1 MISVMVLAGVA
12 AATPAPVAGA
22 AAHVI
27 SYPADFFGA
36 SQPTSALDMLGHL
49 PGFTFDRGGGTRG
62 FTGAAGNVLVDGARP
77 ASKDDNL
84 EDVLRRI
91 PASSVLRVEVILGGA
106 PGIDMQGKT
115 VLANIIRRRDAGG
128 KVTVSLSGTRG
139 LDGILSGNL
148 LLQAEQ
154 RFGDTA
160 VEGSFRAAKFLDS
173 GLGAGSWVRAGPDGA
188 PIFVA
193 NEASRGADQQ
203 YKATGAVET
212 PLLGG
217 KLRLNLSLNHEPYTS
232 VQSDALTPAPGL
244 ETDQNTQ
251 VQNTGELGLRYE
263 RAFGPKLKLEAIAL
277 QRLGRQVNTD
287 TFLSDAVTSARTGD
301 GVSALFNLRKSTS
314 ESIGR
319 INLTVQA
326 SPTLALQ
333 LGGEGDYNRLSS
345 ATRFRENGAL
355 VALPS
360 ADVQVN
366 ELRGEGFATA
376 TWQATTKLT
385 AEAGVRV
392 EASRIASSGD
402 VISSRT
408 LVFPKPRVALTYSPE
423 GADQFR
429 LRVEREVGQLN
440 FDDFTAQTAG
450 LNTGTVQAGNPT
462 LNPDSDW
469 VAEAAWERKF
479 WRAADITVTYRHF
492 WLDTVVDRIG
502 VPSPSGTY
510 DAPGDIGSGGKDEL
524 AIALTLPT
532 DRLGIPRG
540 QITGD
545 ATLRHSSV
553 TDPTTGQT
561 RSASGL
567 HQSDW
572 NLHFTQ
578 GLPRWKASWGAD
590 ISGPFIET
598 FYRFN
603 EVDTNKLSLFVQLFA
618 EYQPRPDL
626 SFRVEFSNAAGQG
639 LERSRQLFTDA
650 RGSSALVFTDV
661 HSTRL
666 RQFLK
671 LKIVKSFS

>member
-1 MISVMVLAGVA
+1 MVLAAVA
-12 AATPAPVAGA
+12 AATPAPAAGA
-22 AAHVI
+22 VAHVI
-27 SYPADFFGA
+27 SYPVDFFNA

-49 PGFTFDRGGGTRG
+49 PGFTFDRGGGSRG
-62 FTGAAGNVLVDGARP
+62 FTGSAGNVLVDGARP

-91 PASSVLRVEVILGGA
+91 PASSVSRIEVILGGA

-115 VLANIIRRRDAGG
+115 VLANVIRRRDAGG

-139 LDGILSGNL
+139 FDGILSGNL
-148 LLQAEQ
+148 LLQGEQ
-154 RFGDTA
+154 RFGATA

-173 GLGAGSWVRAGPDGA
+173 GRGVGFWVRAGYDGA
-188 PIFVA
+188 PIFLA
-193 NEASRGADQQ
+193 NESSRGADQQ
-203 YKATGAVET
+203 YKATSAIET
-212 PLLGG
+212 PVLGG
-217 KLRLNLSLNHEPYTS
+217 KLRLNLSLNHEPYSS
-232 VQSDALTPAPGL
+232 VQVDALTPAPGV
-244 ETDQNTQ
+244 ETDRNTQ
-251 VQNTGELGLRYE
+251 VQNSGELGLRYE
-263 RAFGPKLKLEAIAL
+263 RAFGPTLKLETVAL

-287 TFLSDAVTSARTGD
+287 TFLSDAATSARTGD
-301 GVSALFNLRKSTS
+301 DVSALFNLRKSTG

-319 INLTVQA
+319 VNLTVQA

-333 LGGEGDYNRLSS
+333 LGGEGDYNWLSS

-355 VALPS
+355 VALPA
-360 ADVQVN
+360 ADVQVK
-366 ELRGEGFATA
+366 ELRGEVFATA
-376 TWQATTKLT
+376 TWQASPKLT
-385 AEAGVRV
+385 AEAGGRV

-402 VISSRT
+402 VISGRT
-408 LVFPKPRVALTYSPE
+408 LVFPKPRLALTYSPE

-462 LNPDSDW
+462 LNPSSDW

-479 WRAADITVTYRHF
+479 WRSADITITYRHF

-510 DAPGDIGSGGKDEL
+510 DAPGGIGSGSRDEL

-545 ATLRHSSV
+545 ATLRHASV
-553 TDPTTGQT
+553 TDPTTGQART
-561 RSASGL
+561 ASGL

-578 GLPRWKASWGAD
+578 GLPHWKASWGAD
-590 ISGPFIET
+590 VYGPFIET

-603 EVDTNKLSLFVQLFA
+603 EVDTTKLGLFVQLFA

-626 SFRVEFSNAAGQG
+626 SFRVEFLNVGGQG
-639 LERSRQLFTDA
+639 FERSRQVFADA
-650 RGSSALVFTDV
+650 RGSSPVDFTDV
-661 HSTRL
+661 HSIRL
-666 RQFLK
+666 RQLLK